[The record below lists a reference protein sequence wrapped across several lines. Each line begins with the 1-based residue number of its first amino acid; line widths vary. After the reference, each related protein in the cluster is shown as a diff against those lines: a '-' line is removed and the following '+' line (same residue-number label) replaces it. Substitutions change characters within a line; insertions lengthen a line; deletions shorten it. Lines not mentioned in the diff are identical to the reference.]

1 MRLTGSHSGL
11 SAFSKSLNL
20 LFDARRRRDLHH
32 HWLSHRRKFHACGVT
47 EQDHS
52 TNCASNDTS
61 SRSNAHRI
69 ARPLRPWPWISSN
82 TASPLSS
89 QTIGF
94 VSLAIAQF
102 VLVDVGSFV
111 RFSAVGQR
119 RRRWT
124 DVITSTRGGEA
135 F

>member
-1 MRLTGSHSGL
+1 
-11 SAFSKSLNL
+11 
-20 LFDARRRRDLHH
+20 
-32 HWLSHRRKFHACGVT
+32 
-47 EQDHS
+47 
-52 TNCASNDTS
+52 
-61 SRSNAHRI
+61 
-69 ARPLRPWPWISSN
+69 LRPWPWISSN

-119 RRRWT
+119 RRRWI